1 MARCA
6 SIGSPVTSPIAEMPR
21 IKGAALVADPDEG
34 AVDVK
39 IEGLEAKTRGGGLAA
54 DRDKDLV
61 GIECSLLA
69 IRRFDLERPAFLLTF

>member
-1 MARCA
+1 MCQHRLSRNVSDRRDAAHR
-6 SIGSPVTSPIAEMPR
+6 
-21 IKGAALVADPDEG
+21 GAALVAEPDEG
-34 AVDVK
+34 AVDVE